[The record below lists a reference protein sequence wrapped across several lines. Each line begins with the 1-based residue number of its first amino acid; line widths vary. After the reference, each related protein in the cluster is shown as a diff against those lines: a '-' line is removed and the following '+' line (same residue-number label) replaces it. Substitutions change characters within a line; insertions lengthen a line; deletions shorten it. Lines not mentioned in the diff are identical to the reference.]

1 MGEGLGFLQSV
12 VSSSAGYLRYYSNE
26 EGYELD
32 FCSCVKFIYGLT
44 IVIIYAWMCYFMS
57 QGQAWTHCQYFVSLT
72 SFLLLASYIIDLD
85 SEEEEKELNIPVIK
99 ENGIYI
105 FSFFLAKMMG
115 RRTRE
120 VKRRQL
126 LQLQNQVLGL
136 KKSKDES
143 ESDDSDEGCSWSH
156 GAYAHEKV
164 KLENEQMWLFMDDS
178 IKKPATCNLISRNL
192 PPATRL
198 DSGISE
204 I

>member
-32 FCSCVKFIYGLT
+32 FCR
-44 IVIIYAWMCYFMS
+44 S